1 MDVCQMELYIL
12 SKQSEKDMVA
22 KPSKTTTTTKKSDKS
37 IEIML
42 TQHIISMT
50 TKLCGNIWTVER
62 IFTPTQNVY

>member
-50 TKLCGNIWTVER
+50 TKLCGNIRTVER
-62 IFTPTQNVY
+62 IFTPTQNAY